1 MSNGNRHWITRL
13 RVNKSRRGTM
23 LAMADPERLHAA
35 IYAGFPNVGE
45 GDRITWRM
53 DRLYTGPVIYVVS
66 PTRPDYTGF
75 VETYGWPKKGY
86 DEQVDTTGYDDALG
100 SIREGD
106 MLRFRLTSS
115 TQMKRRGGNMP
126 VRGIRGQEEWLF
138 GRSHAHGFAIG
149 RMDVTAAGTAS
160 VSGCGHMIRFPW
172 AQYDGILT
180 VERPDAFTSMLVDG
194 IGREKAYGMGLMTVM
209 PADRKEG

>member
-1 MSNGNRHWITRL
+1 MNNGNRHWITRL
-13 RVNKSRRGTM
+13 KVNKSRRETM
-23 LAMADPERLHAA
+23 LVMDNPERLHAA

-66 PTRPDYTGF
+66 STRPDYTGF
-75 VETYGWPKKGY
+75 VENYGWPKTGY
-86 DEQVDTTGYDDALG
+86 DEQVETTGYDDALG
-100 SIREGD
+100 SIHEGD
-106 MLRFRLTSS
+106 RLRFRLKASP
-115 TQMKRRGGNMP
+115 QRKRQGGNMP
-126 VRGIRGQEEWLF
+126 VESIHGQEEWLNS
-138 GRSHAHGFAIG
+138 RSHAHGFAIG
-149 RMDVTAAGTAS
+149 HMDITAAGSAS
-160 VSGCGHMIRFPW
+160 VSGGGHMIRFPW

-180 VERPDAFTSMLVDG
+180 VEQPDAFTSMLVDG